1 MKQPL
6 ATVMMKGVI
15 PMDHPIKAFIAY
27 FVTWFATVAVMIMI
41 SATTSLLFLPIIFL
55 ISTLR
60 FHGDTL
66 LPYGTKKT
74 ESFVYLVL
82 VIFAGVL
89 TAAVI
94 CELPAIHILL
104 F

>member
-1 MKQPL
+1 
-6 ATVMMKGVI
+6 MMKGVI
-15 PMDHPIKAFIAY
+15 PTDHRINVFITY

-41 SATTSLLFLPIIFL
+41 SATTSLLFFPIIFL

-66 LPYGTKKT
+66 LPYGTKETKP
-74 ESFVYLVL
+74 FVYLVL
-82 VIFAGVL
+82 MMFIGVL

-94 CELPAIHILL
+94 CELPAIHALL

>member
-1 MKQPL
+1 
-6 ATVMMKGVI
+6 
-15 PMDHPIKAFIAY
+15 MDQRINVFITY
-27 FVTWFATVAVMIMI
+27 FVAWFATVAVMIMI
-41 SATTSLLFLPIIFL
+41 SATTSLLFIPIIFL

-94 CELPAIHILL
+94 CELPTIHALL